1 MKTLRRTDLGK
12 GGSLIAA
19 LPDHPAFPAAIA
31 VGSAICFVFLRLE
44 LFAHGDV
51 TRFIDAGRSFVN
63 PARAPGNLKIVP
75 GSGYDGEFYYRL
87 ALDPANLHRT
97 AFGITFDNASRVQRI
112 AYSAIAWLVSGGGR
126 VTAVPWAL
134 VTVNVLGL
142 GAIAWLGGVI
152 ARDAKRPAVYG
163 LLVAGYFG
171 FLFTLGRDLTEITAA
186 TFLLA
191 GIVAL
196 RRERPVLAG
205 FLLAAAALSR
215 ETALAFSIA
224 VGIVAVAQ
232 VLGGAE
238 EHGDVLDVHAAAGDP
253 LELGIRLVVKILG
266 QILRRR
272 VHLCKRLQI
281 VDHLMIEPLD
291 DMLHHLAQI
300 FEVEQQ
306 PSLVEFFAGQRDPDL
321 IVVPMRVLTLPL
333 VIAEVVS
340 RGKRVFDSDFKHGA
354 CSLRIHCI
362 ATRSGRN
369 PKPVG
374 TREDHKGSAL
384 PLRHFYS
391 ELTSSCSLP

>member
-63 PARAPGNLKIVP
+63 PARAPGDLQIVP

-224 VGIVAVAQ
+224 VGIVAVADIA
-232 VLGGAE
+232 LGHRRPGRK
-238 EHGDVLDVHAAAGDP
+238 DAAW
-253 LELGIRLVVKILG
+253 L
-266 QILRRR
+266 
-272 VHLCKRLQI
+272 
-281 VDHLMIEPLD
+281 
-291 DMLHHLAQI
+291 
-300 FEVEQQ
+300 
-306 PSLVEFFAGQRDPDL
+306 
-321 IVVPMRVLTLPL
+321 
-333 VIAEVVS
+333 
-340 RGKRVFDSDFKHGA
+340 
-354 CSLRIHCI
+354 
-362 ATRSGRN
+362 
-369 PKPVG
+369 
-374 TREDHKGSAL
+374 
-384 PLRHFYS
+384 
-391 ELTSSCSLP
+391 